1 MRAIEEILKE
11 VQTEC
16 TKDNCQSWNTIAILA
31 MERAIKESKEDIIT
45 ELEKISNNANILIDD
60 NYNTRYAVYKSGLDK
75 YINQLDSEL

>member
-16 TKDNCQSWNTIAILA
+16 NKDNCQSWNVIAILA

-45 ELEKISNNANILIDD
+45 ELEKNI
-60 NYNTRYAVYKSGLDK
+60 K
-75 YINQLDSEL
+75 